1 MYSLKDKLTFLKITH
16 IPKVSWSSESPFNL
30 KPKLIT
36 CFYLFFGLML
46 FGLGEALLIVSS
58 LGVTPWTVLAEG
70 VSTIFK
76 ISVGFSTFLISIS
89 ILILWI
95 PLKQKIGIGTISNA
109 IIIASSID
117 LFVYLLPSVNSYYL
131 SIIYLILGIVFVGIG
146 SGFYLITNLGP
157 GTRDGLM
164 KGISENFKKPIS
176 IVRFIIETVAVIL
189 GWFLGGT
196 VGLGTIFFAVFI
208 GPLITMSLF
217 LIKIFSK
224 EYRNIG

>member
-1 MYSLKDKLTFLKITH
+1 MDYLKSKLTFLKITH
-16 IPKVSWSSESPFNL
+16 IPQVAWSSESPFNI

-36 CFYLFFGLML
+36 FFYLFFGLTL
-46 FGLGEALLIVSS
+46 FGLGEALLIISS

-70 VSTIFK
+70 VAIKFK
-76 ISVGFSTFLISIS
+76 ISVGLATFLISIS

-117 LFVYLLPSVNSYYL
+117 LFVYLIPFANSYYL
-131 SIIYLILGIVFVGIG
+131 SMIYLVLGILLVGMG
-146 SGFYLITNLGP
+146 SGFYLTTNLGP

-176 IVRFIIETVAVIL
+176 MVRFSIETTVVII

-196 VGLGTIFFAVFI
+196 VGLGTILFAVFI
-208 GPLITMSLF
+208 GPLISITLF
-217 LIKIFSK
+217 LINEF
-224 EYRNIG
+224 YRNN

>member
-1 MYSLKDKLTFLKITH
+1 MYDLKKKLTFLKITH
-16 IPKVSWSSESPFNL
+16 IPRVPWSSVSAFNL
-30 KPKLIT
+30 KPELIT
-36 CFYLFFGLML
+36 FSYLFFGLTL

-70 VSTIFK
+70 VAIKCK
-76 ISVGFSTFLISIS
+76 ISVGLATFLISIS

-109 IIIASSID
+109 IIIASTID
-117 LFVYLLPSVNSYYL
+117 LFVYLIPFVNSYYL
-131 SIIYLILGIVFVGIG
+131 SIFYLVLGILFVGIG
-146 SGFYLITNLGP
+146 SGFYLTTNLGP

-176 IVRFIIETVAVIL
+176 IVRFSIETTVVML

-196 VGLGTIFFAVFI
+196 VGLGTILFAVFI
-208 GPLITMSLF
+208 GPLISITLF
-217 LIKIFSK
+217 LIKIF
-224 EYRNIG
+224 YREC